1 MTTSTI
7 DAPAAG
13 CHSLVLRL
21 PAGADPQHLLSGA
34 LPDPVRIWQTSVPA
48 GADEPTAEE
57 RRHAE
62 SLRPIHRDGPPLRAV
77 VLRYTDGTADLVLVA
92 VRAVVPPPTLRRIV
106 RRALGGPAEEGDVL
120 PGVPPRPTAAGR
132 PGPGR
137 RSGPEWGLG
146 DPELHGV
153 VGSARIDLGG
163 LGEQAER
170 LLLPA
175 IALALSRYAG
185 GDRAELGV
193 LDLRDGTGEVVRVH
207 VVEEHP
213 DCSATEFLRRFD
225 REPVTP
231 DTPVTLV
238 TPDAP
243 DAPAPPAA
251 AQEPPAVG
259 VVLSPAFEEGGY
271 TAALAPVFPLTVQ
284 LDEGASHATC
294 RFDRGSVDTS
304 VAQRF
309 CAHVAHLA
317 GQLAHGPGERP
328 LAELELVPPA
338 EREAILRTG
347 GAGRAGARAPVRGRI
362 DRAFE
367 QVAAARPDAVAL
379 LADGDRL
386 TYRQLNDR
394 ADAVAAG
401 LSALDVAPGSLV
413 GVCLE
418 RDAEL
423 VVTLLGVLKAGCAYV
438 PMDPRYP
445 AQRLRF
451 TTENAEVPVV
461 VTSAA
466 EFPPVPGVR
475 LLTPAALTE
484 LGTDRASTGAHRSDR
499 DGDEG
504 DEGEGDEG
512 EGDGPAYVIYTS
524 GSTGTPKGVVVPHR
538 NVLALLRA
546 TAEDLALGPDDTWT
560 LFHSAAF
567 DFSVWEIWGCLLTG
581 GRLVVVPYWTT
592 RDTEEFYD
600 LLAEQGVT
608 VLNQTPSAFA
618 QLVRTDRRVRREL
631 ALRLVVFGGEP
642 LDVRMLAP
650 WFARHPASG
659 CRVVNMFGITETTVH
674 VTAQTVTP
682 REVVAGSRSVG
693 RPVPGWSVS
702 VRDER
707 GRVLPPGVPGE
718 IYVGGAGVADRYLG
732 LPELTA
738 QRFVLDGATG
748 ERVYRSGDKGRLR
761 PDGRLDHLGRLDNQ
775 VKVRGHRIELDEI
788 RTVLLGAPRVTAAAV
803 VVNREDPDDPASS
816 RIDAYVVLDTAA
828 DGATDPAEVL
838 THTKAKLPDYMMPTT
853 VTVVAGIP
861 LTINGKPDVSGL
873 PDPRNG
879 SAAAPAD
886 ARKRPEARE
895 RSDAQA
901 PPAAGGITDDILSIW
916 SKFLNTP
923 VGPQDNFFTLGG
935 NSLLVVRVLAE
946 MRERKLPRVSPKQL
960 YEHSTA
966 AQFVEY
972 VRQLAEATR

>member
-7 DAPAAG
+7 DEPAAG

-21 PAGADPQHLLSGA
+21 PSGADPQHLLSGA
-34 LPDPVRIWQTSVPA
+34 LPAPVRLWQTSVPA
-48 GADEPTAEE
+48 GADEPTAEN
-57 RRHAE
+57 RRRAE

-92 VRAVVPPPTLRRIV
+92 ERAAVPPAALRRIV
-106 RRALGGPAEEGDVL
+106 RRALDGPAEEGDVL
-120 PGVPPRPTAAGR
+120 PAVLPTVMPRPATAVR
-132 PGPGR
+132 PGPAQR
-137 RSGPEWGLG
+137 RGPEWGLG
-146 DPELHGV
+146 DPELLGV

-163 LGEQAER
+163 LGDLGDLGEEAER

-175 IALALSRYAG
+175 IALALSRYG
-185 GDRAELGV
+185 GGSRAEFGV
-193 LDLRDGTGEVVRVH
+193 LDLGDGTGEAVRVH
-207 VVEEHP
+207 VVEEQP
-213 DCSATEFLRRFD
+213 DCSAAEFLRRFD
-225 REPVTP
+225 Q
-231 DTPVTLV
+231 DPVTLHELPSV
-238 TPDAP
+238 GVGV
-243 DAPAPPAA
+243 
-251 AQEPPAVG
+251 EVG
-259 VVLSPAFEEGGY
+259 VVLSPAFEEGCY
-271 TAALAPVFPLTVQ
+271 TAALSPVFPLTVQ
-284 LDEGASHATC
+284 LDRGASHATC
-294 RFDRGSVDTS
+294 RFDRGSVDAS

-317 GQLAHGPGERP
+317 AQLAHGPGERP
-328 LAELELVPPA
+328 LVELELVPPA

-347 GAGRAGARAPVRGRI
+347 GTTDTPPVRGRI

-367 QVAAARPDAVAL
+367 QVAAARPEAVAL
-379 LADGDRL
+379 LTDGDRL

-401 LSALDVAPGSLV
+401 LAALDIPPGSLI

-418 RDAEL
+418 RNAEL

-451 TTENAEVPVV
+451 TTQNAEVPVV

-484 LGTDRASTGAHRSDR
+484 LGADRTTTATRPSDQG
-499 DGDEG
+499 DGDK
-504 DEGEGDEG
+504 
-512 EGDGPAYVIYTS
+512 GDGPAYVIYTS

-546 TAEDLALGPDDTWT
+546 TAEDFALGPDDTWT
-560 LFHSAAF
+560 LFHSSAF

-592 RDTEEFYD
+592 RDTEEFYE
-600 LLAEQGVT
+600 LLVEQGVT

-618 QLVRTDRRVRREL
+618 QLVRTDRRVRGEL
-631 ALRLVVFGGEP
+631 ALRLIVFGGEP

-650 WFARHPASG
+650 WFARHPAAD

-693 RPVPGWSVS
+693 RALPGWSVS

-718 IYVGGAGVADRYLG
+718 IYVAGAGVADRYLG
-732 LPELTA
+732 LPELTG

-748 ERVYRSGDKGRLR
+748 ERVYRSGDKGRLH
-761 PDGRLDHLGRLDNQ
+761 PDGGLDHLGRLDNQ

-803 VVNREDPDDPASS
+803 VVGREDPDDPASS
-816 RIDAYVVLDTAA
+816 RIDAYVVLEASSDRAGSPA
-828 DGATDPAEVL
+828 PAVSASAEVL
-838 THTKAKLPDYMMPTT
+838 AHARAKLPDYMLPTT
-853 VTVVAGIP
+853 ITEVAGIP

-873 PDPRNG
+873 PDPRSG
-879 SAAAPAD
+879 SAVTPPD
-886 ARKRPEARE
+886 AHRRPEAPE
-895 RSDAQA
+895 Q
-901 PPAAGGITDDILSIW
+901 PLAAGGITDDILSIW

-946 MRERKLPRVSPKQL
+946 MRERNLPRVSPKQL

-972 VRQLAEATR
+972 VRQLAEAARPVTPAT

>member
-7 DAPAAG
+7 DEPAAG

-21 PAGADPQHLLSGA
+21 PTDADPQHLLSGA
-34 LPDPVRIWQTSVPA
+34 VPGPVRIWQTPVPS
-48 GADEPTAEE
+48 GADEPTAEH
-57 RRHAE
+57 RRRAE
-62 SLRPIHRDGPPLRAV
+62 SSRPIHREGPPLRAV
-77 VLRYTDGTADLVLVA
+77 ALRYTDGTADLVLVA
-92 VRAVVPPPTLRRIV
+92 VRAVVPPAALRRIA
-106 RRALGGPAEEGDVL
+106 RRVLGGAAEEGGVL
-120 PGVPPRPTAAGR
+120 PGVPPAAPPR
-132 PGPGR
+132 PGGAERPDPAQR
-137 RSGPEWGLG
+137 RGPEWGSG
-146 DPELHGV
+146 EPELRGF

-163 LGEQAER
+163 LGEPAER

-185 GDRAELGV
+185 GDRTEFGV
-193 LDLRDGTGEVVRVH
+193 LDLDGGPGSGEVVRVH
-207 VVEEHP
+207 ALEEHP
-213 DCSATEFLRRFD
+213 DCSAAEFLRRFEQD
-225 REPVTP
+225 PAVTP
-231 DTPVTLV
+231 T
-238 TPDAP
+238 AP
-243 DAPAPPAA
+243 QD
-251 AQEPPAVG
+251 PPAVG
-259 VVLSPAFEEGGY
+259 VVLGPAFEEGDY
-271 TAALAPVFPLTVQ
+271 TAALVPPFPLTVQ
-284 LDEGASHATC
+284 LDRGASHATC
-294 RFDRGSVDTS
+294 RFDRGSVDAS
-304 VAQRF
+304 VAQQF
-309 CAHVAHLA
+309 CAHAAHLA
-317 GQLAHGPGERP
+317 RQLAHAPATLP
-328 LAELELVPPA
+328 IAELELVPPT
-338 EREAILRTG
+338 ERDAILRAG
-347 GAGRAGARAPVRGRI
+347 GAADTVPVPGRI

-367 QVAAARPDAVAL
+367 QVATARPDAVAL
-379 LADGDRL
+379 VADGDRL

-401 LSALDVAPGSLV
+401 LSALDVAPGSPI

-418 RDAEL
+418 RDADL

-451 TTENAEVPVV
+451 TTQNAEVPVV
-461 VTSAA
+461 VTAA
-466 EFPPVPGVR
+466 ADFPSVPGVR
-475 LLTPAALTE
+475 LLSPAALTE
-484 LGTDRASTGAHRSDR
+484 LGADRATTGGNPADPSGDR
-499 DGDEG
+499 
-504 DEGEGDEG
+504 
-512 EGDGPAYVIYTS
+512 GDGPAYVIYTS

-546 TAEDLALGPDDTWT
+546 TAEDFALGPDDTWT
-560 LFHSAAF
+560 LFHSGAF

-592 RDTEEFYD
+592 RDTEEFYE

-618 QLVRTDRRVRREL
+618 QLVRTDQRLRREL

-650 WFARHPASG
+650 WFARHPASD

-682 REVVAGSRSVG
+682 REVAAGSRSVG
-693 RPVPGWSVS
+693 RPLPGWSVS

-707 GRVLPPGVPGE
+707 GRVLPPGAPGE

-732 LPELTA
+732 LPELTG

-775 VKVRGHRIELDEI
+775 VKLRGHRIELDEI

-803 VVNREDPDDPASS
+803 VVDRDDPDDPASS
-816 RIDAYVVLDTAA
+816 RIDAYVVLDAAPDRTTAPGRTA
-828 DGATDPAEVL
+828 GPDRPADPAEVL
-838 THTKAKLPDYMMPTT
+838 AHARAKLPDYMMPTT
-853 VTVVAGIP
+853 ITVVAAIP
-861 LTINGKPDVSGL
+861 LTINGKPDVTGL
-873 PDPRNG
+873 PDPRQG
-879 SAAAPAD
+879 SADTPAG
-886 ARKRPEARE
+886 ARRRP
-895 RSDAQA
+895 DTQGG
-901 PPAAGGITDDILSIW
+901 PPASDRITDDVLSIW

-946 MRERKLPRVSPKQL
+946 MRERDLPRVSPKQL

-966 AQFVEY
+966 AGFVAY
-972 VRQLAEATR
+972 VRQLVEAGR

>member
-7 DAPAAG
+7 DEPAAG

-34 LPDPVRIWQTSVPA
+34 MPDPVRLWQTSVPA
-48 GADEPTAEE
+48 GADEPMAEE
-57 RRHAE
+57 RRRAE

-92 VRAVVPPPTLRRIV
+92 VRAVVPPAALRRIV
-106 RRALGGPAEEGDVL
+106 RRALGGPAEGGVL
-120 PGVPPRPTAAGR
+120 PGMLPRPTTSDR
-132 PGPGR
+132 PGPAQR
-137 RSGPEWGLG
+137 RGPEWGLG
-146 DPELHGV
+146 ETELSGA
-153 VGSARIDLGG
+153 VGSARIDLAS
-163 LGEQAER
+163 LGEQAEQ
-170 LLLPA
+170 LFLPA
-175 IALALSRYAG
+175 IALALSRYG
-185 GDRAELGV
+185 GGGRAELGV
-193 LDLRDGTGEVVRVH
+193 LDLRDGTGEGTGTGAAEVVRVH

-213 DCSATEFLRRFD
+213 ECSAAEFRHRFD
-225 REPVTP
+225 QEPITPTAPVTP
-231 DTPVTLV
+231 
-238 TPDAP
+238 
-243 DAPAPPAA
+243 
-251 AQEPPAVG
+251 QEPPAVG
-259 VVLSPAFEEGGY
+259 VVLSPAFEQGGY
-271 TAALAPVFPLTVQ
+271 TAALTPVFPLTVQ
-284 LDEGASHATC
+284 LDRGASHATC
-294 RFDRGSVDTS
+294 RFDRGSVDAS

-328 LAELELVPPA
+328 LTELELVPPA
-338 EREAILRTG
+338 EREAILRAG
-347 GAGRAGARAPVRGRI
+347 GAGDTAPVRGRI

-367 QVAAARPDAVAL
+367 RVAAARPDAVAL

-401 LSALDVAPGSLV
+401 LSALDVAPGSLI

-418 RDAEL
+418 RDADL
-423 VVTLLGVLKAGCAYV
+423 VITLLGVLKAGCAYV
-438 PMDPRYP
+438 PMDPHYP

-451 TTENAEVPVV
+451 TTQNAEVPVV

-484 LGTDRASTGAHRSDR
+484 LGADRTATGARPSGGGSDGVSNEG
-499 DGDEG
+499 GD
-504 DEGEGDEG
+504 

-546 TAEDLALGPDDTWT
+546 TAEDFALGPDDTWT
-560 LFHSAAF
+560 LFHSSAF

-592 RDTEEFYD
+592 RDTEEFYE

-618 QLVRTDRRVRREL
+618 QLVRTDRRVRGEL

-650 WFARHPASG
+650 WFARHPAAD

-693 RPVPGWSVS
+693 RPLPGWSVS

-707 GRVLPPGVPGE
+707 GRVLPPGAPGE
-718 IYVGGAGVADRYLG
+718 IYVGGAGVAGRYLG
-732 LPELTA
+732 LPELTG
-738 QRFVLDGATG
+738 QRFVLDEATG

-803 VVNREDPDDPASS
+803 VVNRDEPDDPASS
-816 RIDAYVVLDTAA
+816 RIDAYVVLETAGDRTTDRA
-828 DGATDPAEVL
+828 GDRAANRAADPAEVL
-838 THTKAKLPDYMMPTT
+838 AHAKAKLPDYMVPTT
-853 VTVVAGIP
+853 ITEVAGIP

-873 PDPRNG
+873 PDPRGG
-879 SAAAPAD
+879 SALVSPGTKD
-886 ARKRPEARE
+886 LP
-895 RSDAQA
+895 DAQE
-901 PPAAGGITDDILSIW
+901 PPASGGIADDILSIW

-946 MRERKLPRVSPKQL
+946 MRERNLPRVSPKQL

-972 VRQLAEATR
+972 VRQLVGADR

>member
-1 MTTSTI
+1 M
-7 DAPAAG
+7 
-13 CHSLVLRL
+13 
-21 PAGADPQHLLSGA
+21 LSGA
-34 LPDPVRIWQTSVPA
+34 TPDPVRLWQTSVPA
-48 GADEPTAEE
+48 GADEPMAEE
-57 RRHAE
+57 RRRAE

-77 VLRYTDGTADLVLVA
+77 VLWYTDGAADLVLVA
-92 VRAVVPPPTLRRIV
+92 VRATVPPAALRRIG
-106 RRALGGPAEEGDVL
+106 RRALGGPAEEGGVL
-120 PGVPPRPTAAGR
+120 PGVLPRPASAGR
-132 PGPGR
+132 PGPAPGPAPR
-137 RSGPEWGLG
+137 RGPEWGLG
-146 DPELHGV
+146 DPELRGI
-153 VGSARIDLGG
+153 VGSARIDLSG
-163 LGEQAER
+163 LGAQAEG
-170 LLLPA
+170 LFLPA
-175 IALALSRYAG
+175 IALALSRYG
-185 GDRAELGV
+185 GGNRAELGV
-193 LDLRDGTGEVVRVH
+193 LDLGDGTGADTGDIVRVH
-207 VVEEHP
+207 AVEEHP
-213 DCSATEFLRRFD
+213 DCSGAEFLHRFD
-225 REPVTP
+225 PEPVTP
-231 DTPVTLV
+231 AMPVTLA
-238 TPDAP
+238 T
-243 DAPAPPAA
+243 

-259 VVLSPAFEEGGY
+259 VILGPAFEDGHY

-284 LDEGASHATC
+284 LDRGASHATC
-294 RFDRGSVDTS
+294 RFDRGSVDAA

-317 GQLAHGPGERP
+317 GQLAHGSGERP
-328 LAELELVPPA
+328 LADLELVPPA
-338 EREAILRTG
+338 EREAILRAG
-347 GAGRAGARAPVRGRI
+347 GAAGTAPVRGRI

-401 LSALDVAPGSLV
+401 LSALDVPPGSLI

-451 TTENAEVPVV
+451 TTQNAEVPVV

-466 EFPPVPGVR
+466 EFPSVPGVR
-475 LLTPAALTE
+475 LLTPAALTK
-484 LGTDRASTGAHRSDR
+484 LGADRATTGGSPSDGS
-499 DGDEG
+499 GD
-504 DEGEGDEG
+504 

-546 TAEDLALGPDDTWT
+546 TAEDFALGPDDTWT
-560 LFHSAAF
+560 LFHSSAF

-600 LLAEQGVT
+600 LLAEQRVT

-618 QLVRTDRRVRREL
+618 QLVRTDQRVRGEL

-650 WFARHPASG
+650 WFARHPVSD

-682 REVVAGSRSVG
+682 REVAAGSRSVG
-693 RPVPGWSVS
+693 RPLPGWSVS

-732 LPELTA
+732 LPELTG

-748 ERVYRSGDKGRLR
+748 ERVYRSGDKGRLH

-803 VVNREDPDDPASS
+803 VVNRDEPDDPASS
-816 RIDAYVVLDTAA
+816 RIDAYVVLETVAGRAA
-828 DGATDPAEVL
+828 DPAEVL
-838 THTKAKLPDYMMPTT
+838 AHAKAKLPDYMMPTT
-853 VTVVAGIP
+853 ITAVAGIP

-873 PDPRNG
+873 PDPRGG
-879 SAAAPAD
+879 SALVPPD
-886 ARKRPEARE
+886 TGRVPEAPE
-895 RSDAQA
+895 PSAS
-901 PPAAGGITDDILSIW
+901 GGIADDILGIW

-935 NSLLVVRVLAE
+935 NSLLVVRVLAA
-946 MRERKLPRVSPKQL
+946 MRERDLPRVSPKQL

-972 VRQLAEATR
+972 VRQLAGADR

>member
-34 LPDPVRIWQTSVPA
+34 TPDPVRIWQTSVPA
-48 GADEPTAEE
+48 GADAPTAEA

-62 SLRPIHRDGPPLRAV
+62 SSRPIHRDGPPLRAV
-77 VLRYTDGTADLVLVA
+77 VLRYTDGAADLVLVA
-92 VRAVVPPPTLRRIV
+92 VRAAVPPAALRRIV
-106 RRALGGPAEEGDVL
+106 RRALGGPTEEGDAL
-120 PGVPPRPTAAGR
+120 PGILPRPTTAG
-132 PGPGR
+132 GPVPKR

-146 DPELHGV
+146 EPELHGV
-153 VGSARIDLGG
+153 VGSVRIDLGG
-163 LGEQAER
+163 LGEHAER
-170 LLLPA
+170 LFLPA

-193 LDLRDGTGEVVRVH
+193 LDLGDGTGEDYPEVVRVH

-213 DCSATEFLRRFD
+213 ECSGAEFLRRFD

-231 DTPVTLV
+231 DAPVTPVTPV

-243 DAPAPPAA
+243 VPPAA

-259 VVLSPAFEEGGY
+259 VVLSPAFEEGDY
-271 TAALAPVFPLTVQ
+271 TAALAPFFPLTVQ

-294 RFDRGSVDTS
+294 RFDRGSVHAS

-317 GQLAHGPGERP
+317 DQLAHGPGERP

-338 EREAILRTG
+338 EREEILRTG
-347 GAGRAGARAPVRGRI
+347 GADGVGDGAPVRGRI

-367 QVAAARPDAVAL
+367 RVAAARPDAVAL

-438 PMDPRYP
+438 PMDPHYP

-451 TTENAEVPVV
+451 TTQNAEVPVV
-461 VTSAA
+461 ITSAA

-475 LLTPAALTE
+475 LLSPAALTE
-484 LGTDRASTGAHRSDR
+484 LGAGRATTGAHRPDQ
-499 DGDEG
+499 GD
-504 DEGEGDEG
+504 D

-546 TAEDLALGPDDTWT
+546 TAEDFALGPDDTWT
-560 LFHSAAF
+560 LFHSGAF

-618 QLVRTDRRVRREL
+618 QLVRTDQRVRRAL

-650 WFARHPASG
+650 WFTRHPASD

-693 RPVPGWSVS
+693 RPLPGWSLS

-718 IYVGGAGVADRYLG
+718 IYVGGAGVADQYLG
-732 LPELTA
+732 LPELTG

-748 ERVYRSGDKGRLR
+748 GRVYRSGDKGRLR

-788 RTVLLGAPRVTAAAV
+788 RTVLLGARRVTAAAV
-803 VVNREDPDDPASS
+803 VVNRDDPDDPASS
-816 RIDAYVVLDTAA
+816 RIDAYVVLDAAA
-828 DGATDPAEVL
+828 DGAADPAEVL
-838 THTKAKLPDYMMPTT
+838 AHAKAKLPDYMMPTT
-853 VTVVAGIP
+853 ITAVAGIP

-873 PDPRNG
+873 PDPRGG
-879 SAAAPAD
+879 SAAAPA
-886 ARKRPEARE
+886 EARE
-895 RSDAQA
+895 RREAQERPDTQA

-972 VRQLAEATR
+972 VRRLAEATPVTR

>member
-1 MTTSTI
+1 MTTSTT

-21 PAGADPQHLLSGA
+21 PADADPQHLLSGA
-34 LPDPVRIWQTSVPA
+34 TPDPVRIWQTSVPA
-48 GADEPTAEE
+48 SPDEPTAEE
-57 RRHAE
+57 RRRAE
-62 SLRPIHRDGPPLRAV
+62 SSRPLHRDGPPLRAV

-92 VRAVVPPPTLRRIV
+92 VRAVVPPAALRRIV
-106 RRALGGPAEEGDVL
+106 RRALGAPAEDGDLL
-120 PGVPPRPTAAGR
+120 PGAPPRPTGAG
-132 PGPGR
+132 GTGHTR

-146 DPELHGV
+146 EPESNGV
-153 VGSARIDLGG
+153 LGSARIDLGG
-163 LGEQAER
+163 LGDQAER
-170 LLLPA
+170 FLLPA
-175 IALALSRYAG
+175 TALALSRYSG
-185 GDRAELGV
+185 GDRAVLGV

-213 DCSATEFLRRFD
+213 ECSGAEFLRRFD
-225 REPVTP
+225 REPVAPNAP
-231 DTPVTLV
+231 DT
-238 TPDAP
+238 
-243 DAPAPPAA
+243 PAA

-259 VVLSPAFEEGGY
+259 VVLGPAFEEGRY
-271 TAALAPVFPLTVQ
+271 TAALAPDFPLTVQ
-284 LDEGASHATC
+284 LDQGSAHATC
-294 RFDRGSVDTS
+294 RFDRGSVDAS
-304 VAQRF
+304 VAHRF
-309 CAHVAHLA
+309 CAHVAYLA
-317 GQLAHGPGERP
+317 RQLAHGPASRP

-338 EREAILRTG
+338 EREEILRTG
-347 GAGRAGARAPVRGRI
+347 GADGAGDSASVRGRI

-367 QVAAARPDAVAL
+367 RVAAAQPDAVAL

-386 TYRQLNDR
+386 TYRQLNER

-401 LSALDVAPGSLV
+401 LSALDVAPGSTV

-451 TTENAEVPVV
+451 TTQNADVPVV
-461 VTSAA
+461 VTTTPG
-466 EFPPVPGVR
+466 FPALPGVR

-484 LGTDRASTGAHRSDR
+484 LGADRARTGTHRSDR
-499 DGDEG
+499 G
-504 DEGEGDEG
+504 GE

-538 NVLALLRA
+538 NVLALLDA
-546 TAEDLALGPDDTWT
+546 TTEDFALGPDDTWT
-560 LFHSAAF
+560 LFHSGAF

-618 QLVRTDRRVRREL
+618 QLVRTDQRVRREL

-650 WFARHPASG
+650 WFARHPASD

-693 RPVPGWSVS
+693 RPLPGWSVS

-707 GRVLPPGVPGE
+707 GRVLPPGAPGE

-732 LPELTA
+732 LPELTG
-738 QRFVLDGATG
+738 QRFVLDETG

-788 RTVLLGAPRVTAAAV
+788 RTVLLGASRVTAAAV
-803 VVNREDPDDPASS
+803 VVDRDDPDDPASS
-816 RIDAYVVLDTAA
+816 RIDAYVVLDAAA
-828 DGATDPAEVL
+828 DGAADPAEVL
-838 THTKAKLPDYMMPTT
+838 AHAKAKLPDYMMPTT
-853 VTVVAGIP
+853 ITAVAGIP

-873 PDPRNG
+873 PDPRNA
-879 SAAAPAD
+879 SAAA
-886 ARKRPEARE
+886 
-895 RSDAQA
+895 
-901 PPAAGGITDDILSIW
+901 PAAGGITDDILSIW

-972 VRQLAEATR
+972 VRRLTEATPVTP

>member
-34 LPDPVRIWQTSVPA
+34 MPDPVRIRQTSVPA
-48 GADEPTAEE
+48 GADAPTAED
-57 RRHAE
+57 RRRAE

-92 VRAVVPPPTLRRIV
+92 VRAVVPPAALRRIA
-106 RRALGGPAEEGDVL
+106 RRALGGAAEEGGVLTGALPGVL
-120 PGVPPRPTAAGR
+120 PRPPATAVPPRPTVGG
-132 PGPGR
+132 GPVPAQR
-137 RSGPEWGLG
+137 RGPEWGLG
-146 DPELHGV
+146 EPELHGV

-170 LLLPA
+170 LFLPA

-185 GDRAELGV
+185 GDRTELGV
-193 LDLRDGTGEVVRVH
+193 LDLGTGTGDDIDEVICVH
-207 VVEEHP
+207 AVEEHP
-213 DCSATEFLRRFD
+213 ECSGAEFLRRFD

-231 DTPVTLV
+231 L
-238 TPDAP
+238 
-243 DAPAPPAA
+243 PPAA

-259 VVLSPAFEEGGY
+259 VVLSPAFEEGRY

-284 LDEGASHATC
+284 LDRGASHAIC
-294 RFDRGSVDTS
+294 RFDRGSVDAS

-317 GQLAHGPGERP
+317 RQLAHGAGDRP
-328 LAELELVPPA
+328 LADLELVPSA
-338 EREAILRTG
+338 EREAVLRTG
-347 GAGRAGARAPVRGRI
+347 GAGGADGTAPARGRI
-362 DRAFE
+362 DHTFE
-367 QVAAARPDAVAL
+367 RVAAARPDAVAL

-401 LSALDVAPGSLV
+401 LAALDVAPGSLI

-418 RDAEL
+418 RNAEL

-438 PMDPRYP
+438 PMDPHYP
-445 AQRLRF
+445 AQRLHF
-451 TTENAEVPVV
+451 TTRNAEVPVV

-484 LGTDRASTGAHRSDR
+484 LGAGRATTDGSPPDAS
-499 DGDEG
+499 GD
-504 DEGEGDEG
+504 

-546 TAEDLALGPDDTWT
+546 TAEDFALGPDDTWT
-560 LFHSAAF
+560 LFHSSAF

-600 LLAEQGVT
+600 LLVEQGVT

-618 QLVRTDRRVRREL
+618 QLVRTDQRVRGEL

-650 WFARHPASG
+650 WFARHPASD

-682 REVVAGSRSVG
+682 REVAAGSRSVG
-693 RPVPGWSVS
+693 HPLPGWSVS

-707 GRVLPPGVPGE
+707 GRVLPPGAPGE

-732 LPELTA
+732 LPELTG
-738 QRFVLDGATG
+738 QRFVLDEATG

-803 VVNREDPDDPASS
+803 VVSRDEPDDPASS
-816 RIDAYVVLDTAA
+816 RIDAYVVLE
-828 DGATDPAEVL
+828 DGYGVTDPADVL
-838 THTKAKLPDYMMPTT
+838 AHAGAKLPDYMMPTT
-853 VTVVAGIP
+853 ITVVAGIP

-873 PDPRNG
+873 PDPRT
-879 SAAAPAD
+879 AAAPAD
-886 ARKRPEARE
+886 AQERPA
-895 RSDAQA
+895 AQA
-901 PPAAGGITDDILSIW
+901 APTADGITDDILSIW

-946 MRERKLPRVSPKQL
+946 MRERDLPRVSPKQL

-972 VRQLAEATR
+972 VRQLAGAAR